1 MPRQAEAPSSTC
13 NPCAAPAREEG
24 AQGGCSWSRQGWA
37 SPGPSPPESPGHRL
51 PRAPERATQGQ
62 VGLWEEGRADLE
74 KAGVQEQGWL
84 KHPPCPHGKETL
96 WGPCVPPQP
105 LPQA

>member
-1 MPRQAEAPSSTC
+1 M
-13 NPCAAPAREEG
+13 G
-24 AQGGCSWSRQGWA
+24 
-37 SPGPSPPESPGHRL
+37 
-51 PRAPERATQGQ
+51 
-62 VGLWEEGRADLE
+62 VWEEGRADLE

-96 WGPCVPPQP
+96 WGPCVLPQP